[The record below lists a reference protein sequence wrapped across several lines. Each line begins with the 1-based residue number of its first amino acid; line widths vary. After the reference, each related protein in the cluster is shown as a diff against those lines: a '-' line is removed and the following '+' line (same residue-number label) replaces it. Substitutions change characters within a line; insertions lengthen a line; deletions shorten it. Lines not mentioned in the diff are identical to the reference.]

1 MLEQSDCPDL
11 ASTAQHWA
19 ADSLVM
25 TTEPTTEPM
34 KTDFVQ
40 MHRAGT
46 FLLVNVHDAASAAMA
61 EAAGAA
67 ALGTTSSGLAYSMGR
82 VDGAGAV
89 SRDEVLRSVEQICA
103 STSLPVSV
111 DAENGWAH
119 DPEGV
124 ATTIRLLADAG
135 AAGASIEDW
144 SGDSAMGFYPTEL
157 AVDRVQAAIAAA
169 RSLLTPFVVN
179 ARAESYLYGAP
190 NPYDHAIERLQRF
203 AALGADC
210 VYAPGPS
217 DEATLARLVTEA
229 GAPLNALFAV
239 GGSLTM
245 ADAVRLGIRRVSVGG
260 SLFRAMMGYFEA
272 TVARMVATGEL
283 DPAGPMVADERF
295 DDLFG

>member
-1 MLEQSDCPDL
+1 MQRLGGADAPTLSLLADL
-11 ASTAQHWA
+11 YTNQGLGDVAAETYVAS
-19 ADSLVM
+19 V
-25 TTEPTTEPM
+25 
-34 KTDFVQ
+34 
-40 MHRAGT
+40 RAGAE
-46 FLLVNVHDAASAAMA
+46 LEAGRGALRGAKQLMRLGQL
-61 EAAGAA
+61 EAAKTILEGIETEASDRLSQEA
-67 ALGTTSSGLAYSMGR
+67 TA
-82 VDGAGAV
+82 
-89 SRDEVLRSVEQICA
+89 EQR
-103 STSLPVSV
+103 
-111 DAENGWAH
+111 
-119 DPEGV
+119 
-124 ATTIRLLADAG
+124 ATRRRLLADAG

-169 RSLLTPFVVN
+169 RSLPTPFVVN

>member
-1 MLEQSDCPDL
+1 
-11 ASTAQHWA
+11 
-19 ADSLVM
+19 
-25 TTEPTTEPM
+25 M

-89 SRDEVLRSVEQICA
+89 SRDEVLRSLEQICA

-169 RSLLTPFVVN
+169 RSLPTPFVVN